1 MMSVE
6 KKIRELL
13 EAKKA
18 KAQALN
24 EADAGKTNDGEAM
37 NAHMQGDS
45 KKADYAEIDPYTGSP
60 KGQDSSLK
68 KGGGETTQ
76 PMQGSSK
83 KAEVD
88 EVDAE
93 NANKTTPDT
102 SMKKG
107 NSEPQHMQGD
117 SRKAA
122 VKVAAGKGTGVTNSY
137 ETPTTSGQGE
147 IPFKEEDE
155 LDGNV
160 ITEEDLVDTAEPR
173 KIDMALED
181 LRKDIASVFAADTNL
196 SEEFKTQA
204 SSIFEAAVIARVNNE
219 VEKITSELAEQAATE
234 IETIK
239 EGLVEKID
247 TYLNY
252 VVEQWMEENELAVDN
267 GLRTEVAEDFMLG
280 LKNLFQEHY
289 FEVPE
294 DKIDVLEDMTQ
305 KMDDAAAKLD
315 EAIQVNIGL
324 KSELDAIKRD
334 RIVAEASRNL
344 TATDA
349 EKLGKLLEGVDFGD
363 EKLFTEKV
371 KVIKENYFP
380 AGVMTSPEQ
389 TLEEAVQNGE
399 KPAATQNPIMERY
412 VQAIGRSVKK

>member
-1 MMSVE
+1 MSVE

-13 EAKKA
+13 ESKKTRKQLQEAAGSEPQQMQGSSKKA
-18 KAQALN
+18 DYTEIDPHTGAAIVKTDSTVKKGPAEAQP
-24 EADAGKTNDGEAM
+24 
-37 NAHMQGDS
+37 MQGDS
-45 KKADYAEIDPYTGSP
+45 KKADYSEMDPHASASTSKGAQPTNSGAGSATNYTNGVDPS
-60 KGQDSSLK
+60 
-68 KGGGETTQ
+68 TVVNQ
-76 PMQGSSK
+76 PNS
-83 KAEVD
+83 
-88 EVDAE
+88 
-93 NANKTTPDT
+93 
-102 SMKKG
+102 KG
-107 NSEPQHMQGD
+107 NTWQED
-117 SRKAA
+117 
-122 VKVAAGKGTGVTNSY
+122 T
-137 ETPTTSGQGE
+137 ETDDDT
-147 IPFKEEDE
+147 
-155 LDGNV
+155 V
-160 ITEEDLVDTAEPR
+160 ITEEDLEADDVVAEDAEPR

-219 VEKITSELAEQAATE
+219 VEKISSELAEQAAAE

-305 KMDDAAAKLD
+305 KMDDATAKLD
-315 EAIQVNIGL
+315 EAIQINIGL
-324 KSELDAIKRD
+324 KEELDAIKRD
-334 RIVAEASRNL
+334 RIIAEACRNL

-363 EKLFTEKV
+363 ETLFTEKV
-371 KVIKENYFP
+371 KVVKENYFP
-380 AGVMTSPEQ
+380 AGVVTSPEQ
-389 TLEEAVQNGE
+389 TLEEEVQNGE
-399 KPAATQNPIMERY
+399 KPAAAQNPLMERY
-412 VQAIGRSVKK
+412 VQALSRSVKK

>member
-1 MMSVE
+1 MSVE

-13 EAKKA
+13 E
-18 KAQALN
+18 
-24 EADAGKTNDGEAM
+24 
-37 NAHMQGDS
+37 S
-45 KKADYAEIDPYTGSP
+45 KKARQQVQEAAGSEPQQMQGSSQKADYTEIDPHSGAAVVKT
-60 KGQDSSLK
+60 DSTVK
-68 KGGGETTQ
+68 KGPAEGQ
-76 PMQGSSK
+76 VMQGSSK
-83 KAEVD
+83 KAEMSAVDPHAAASTSKTAEPTNTGAGSATNYTNTVDPATVVNQPNSKGNTWQEETQSD
-88 EVDAE
+88 EV
-93 NANKTTPDT
+93 T
-102 SMKKG
+102 
-107 NSEPQHMQGD
+107 
-117 SRKAA
+117 
-122 VKVAAGKGTGVTNSY
+122 
-137 ETPTTSGQGE
+137 
-147 IPFKEEDE
+147 
-155 LDGNV
+155 
-160 ITEEDLVDTAEPR
+160 ITEEDLEETAEVTEPR

-234 IETIK
+234 INTIK

-305 KMDDAAAKLD
+305 KMDNAAAKLD

-324 KSELDAIKRD
+324 KTELDAIKRD
-334 RIVAEASRNL
+334 RIVAEACRNL

-371 KVIKENYFP
+371 KVVKENYFP

-389 TLEEAVQNGE
+389 TLEEEVQNGTN
-399 KPAATQNPIMERY
+399 PAATANPIMERY